1 MGNGLTTWL
10 GSKISHWL
18 TRDPEQPAESVLL
31 LNFDRMTYEIRPG
44 DVILVE
50 GRSKV
55 SNVIKLI
62 SQSPWTHAALYIGR
76 LYEIT
81 DEEMRQAITNVIDVE
96 PDQQLII
103 ETLLGEGTVVHP
115 LEKYR
120 HEHLRICRPSG
131 LSPEDARQVIGY
143 AINRL
148 GTGYDVRQL
157 LDLARFLFPW
167 GILPRRWRSSLF
179 THNAGDPTRT
189 VCSTMLAQAFQSV
202 QFPLLP
208 LAEKTEHNKVHL
220 YQRNPRLYTPA
231 DFDYS
236 PYFDIIKYPLFGL
249 NDLAIYRQLP
259 WGDTDIVCNDIN
271 DCFKEVPHQ
280 AGLDTLPDATRNL
293 RRRTLNL
300 NRKQQAANGKGAA
313 HGKNGK
319 TERNIEEGVT
329 S

>member
-1 MGNGLTTWL
+1 MGTGLTTWL
-10 GSKISHWL
+10 GRKITHWL
-18 TRDPEQPAESVLL
+18 TRAPEQPAESVLL
-31 LNFDRMTYEIRPG
+31 LNFDRMRYEIRPG

-55 SNVIKLI
+55 SDVIKLI

-76 LYEIT
+76 LYEIS
-81 DEEMRQAITNVIDVE
+81 DEELRQAITNVIDVE

-131 LSPEDARQVIGY
+131 LSPEDARQVIAYTIGQ
-143 AINRL
+143 L
-148 GTGYDVRQL
+148 GTGYDLRQL

-189 VCSTMLAQAFQSV
+189 VCSTMLAKAFQSV

-208 LAEKTEHNKVHL
+208 LAEKTDHNKIHL

-259 WGDTDIVCNDIN
+259 WRDTDIVCNNIN
-271 DCFKEVPHQ
+271 DCFRDVPQ
-280 AGLDTLPDATRNL
+280 QVAAEMKPDAIRRL
-293 RRRTLNL
+293 RPRTLNL
-300 NRKQQAANGKGAA
+300 I
-313 HGKNGK
+313 K
-319 TERNIEEGVT
+319 TDHPASDEADRTIEEGVT